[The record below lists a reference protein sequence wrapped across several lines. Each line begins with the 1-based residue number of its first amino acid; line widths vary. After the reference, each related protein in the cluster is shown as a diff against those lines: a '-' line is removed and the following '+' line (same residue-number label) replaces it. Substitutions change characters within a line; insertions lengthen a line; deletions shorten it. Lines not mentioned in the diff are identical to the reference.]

1 MTLAGQPLTPPTAGP
16 EVGREAS
23 RAVVVQ
29 KFGGSSLATPEHIR
43 RVAARIGAERRA
55 GRDLVVVVSAMG
67 DATDDLLRA
76 LHALNPR
83 PPAREVDMLLAT
95 GEQASMALL
104 ASALWAQGCPAVS
117 LTGWQAG
124 VATNAVHRKARIARV
139 DSGRLRR
146 ELAAGQVVIVAGFQG
161 VSAGAEITTLG
172 RGGSDTTAVALA
184 AALGA
189 RDCEIYSD
197 VDGVYTADPRLV
209 PGARR
214 LAVVSYEEMME
225 MAHLGAQVLQIRAV
239 ECALQNHVTIIARA
253 TFSDG
258 PGTRI
263 MEVDGVEDRS
273 LARAVAHDRL
283 VAKVALC
290 GVPDRPGVAHRLF
303 AALAAQ
309 HINVD
314 MIIQS
319 QSRDGKNDI
328 AFTVAADELPHA
340 EETAR
345 AAGAD
350 LGAEAVVAED
360 GYSKVSLVGAGM
372 ASNPGVAAGMFA
384 ALATAG
390 VNIDMI
396 STSEIRIS
404 CLIRRDALNR
414 AVPAVHD
421 GFGLGRPEAPP
432 S

>member
-1 MTLAGQPLTPPTAGP
+1 
-16 EVGREAS
+16 
-23 RAVVVQ
+23 
-29 KFGGSSLATPEHIR
+29 
-43 RVAARIGAERRA
+43 
-55 GRDLVVVVSAMG
+55 
-67 DATDDLLRA
+67 
-76 LHALNPR
+76 
-83 PPAREVDMLLAT
+83 
-95 GEQASMALL
+95 
-104 ASALWAQGCPAVS
+104 
-117 LTGWQAG
+117 
-124 VATNAVHRKARIARV
+124 
-139 DSGRLRR
+139 
-146 ELAAGQVVIVAGFQG
+146 
-161 VSAGAEITTLG
+161 
-172 RGGSDTTAVALA
+172 
-184 AALGA
+184 
-189 RDCEIYSD
+189 
-197 VDGVYTADPRLV
+197 
-209 PGARR
+209 
-214 LAVVSYEEMME
+214 